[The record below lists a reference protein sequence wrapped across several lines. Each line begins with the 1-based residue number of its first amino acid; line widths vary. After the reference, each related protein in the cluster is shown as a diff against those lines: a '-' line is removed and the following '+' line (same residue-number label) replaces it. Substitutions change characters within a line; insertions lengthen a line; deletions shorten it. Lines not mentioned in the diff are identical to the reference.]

1 MTTPMNLVEYSKGLG
16 DTLEKAVIEIY
27 AKTSDILAVMPYR
40 TVSGPY
46 QYQLEAT
53 LGGIAFRGV
62 NASYTPDTSVENP
75 QVEPLFIAGGD
86 ADVDMFLLA
95 LDGTRR
101 AREENKK
108 LKSQAR
114 VITNA
119 IIKGDNTVSP
129 NVSFDGL
136 QRRIK
141 STGSQYFT
149 NNAASGGGP
158 LSLSALDAAI
168 DQCQEPTH
176 IIMNRDLRTKF
187 NAAIRNQTLAGN
199 MRLGIDSFG
208 NPQMTYNNIPILVGY
223 EAGPD
228 AKILPFT
235 EVATGG
241 GGAVTSSLYVVSLK
255 DGNVCGIQLAPPRV
269 QDLGELQ
276 TAPVK
281 RTRVEWYCGM
291 VIENPYS
298 ATRLTSITNA
308 PITT

>member
-1 MTTPMNLVEYSKGLG
+1 MTTPMNLVEYAKGLP
-16 DTLEKAVIEIY
+16 DSLDRAVIEIY
-27 AKTSDILAVMPYR
+27 AKTSDVLAVMPFK
-40 TVSGPY
+40 TVAGPY
-46 QYQLEAT
+46 QYQQEAT
-53 LGGIAFRGV
+53 LGGIAFRGI
-62 NASYTPDTSVENP
+62 NASYTADTSVENP
-75 QVEPLFIAGGD
+75 LVEPLFIAGGD

-95 LDGTRR
+95 LDANRR

-119 IIKGDNTVSP
+119 VLKGDNTVSP
-129 NVSFDGL
+129 NTSFDGL

-141 STGSQYFT
+141 STGSQFFT
-149 NNAASGGGP
+149 NNAAAGGGP
-158 LSLSALDAAI
+158 LSLAMLDAAI

-176 IIMNRDLRTKF
+176 IILNRDLRTKF

-199 MRLGIDSFG
+199 MRLDKDSFG
-208 NPQMTYNNIPILVGY
+208 RPQMTYNGLPMLVGY

-235 EVATGG
+235 EVPTGG
-241 GGAVTSSLYVVSLK
+241 GGAVSSSIYVVNFS

-281 RTRVEWYCGM
+281 RTRVEWYNGM
-291 VIENPYS
+291 VIENPYA

-308 PITT
+308 ALVA

>member
-1 MTTPMNLVEYSKGLG
+1 MTTPMNLVEYAKGLDQG
-16 DTLEKAVIEIY
+16 LEKSVVEIY
-27 AKTSDILAVMPYR
+27 AKTSDILEVMPFK
-40 TVSGPY
+40 TVKGPY
-46 QYQLEAT
+46 QYQVEGT
-53 LGGIAFRGV
+53 LPGIAFRGI
-62 NASYTPDTSVENP
+62 NASYTADTSVENP

-95 LDGTRR
+95 LDESRR
-101 AREENKK
+101 GRETNKK
-108 LKSQAR
+108 LKQQAR

-119 IIKGDNTVSP
+119 VLKGDNTVQ
-129 NVSFDGL
+129 NTQFDGL

-141 STGSQYFT
+141 STGSQFFT

-158 LSLSALDAAI
+158 LSLAMLDAAI

-176 IIMNRDLRTKF
+176 IILNRDLRTKF

-199 MRLGIDSFG
+199 LKLGIDSFG
-208 NPQMTYNNIPILVGY
+208 RPQMTYNGLPMLVGY

-241 GGAVTSSLYVVSLK
+241 GGAVTSSLYVVSFT

-269 QDLGELQ
+269 ADLGELQ

-281 RTRVEWYCGM
+281 RVRTEWYAGM
-291 VIENPYS
+291 VIENPYA

-308 PITT
+308 GIVA

>member
-1 MTTPMNLVEYSKGLG
+1 MTSPINLVEYAKGLDDG
-16 DTLEKAVIEIY
+16 LDKAVIEIY
-27 AKTSDILAVMPYR
+27 AKTSDILEVMPFR
-40 TVSGPY
+40 TVTGPY
-46 QYQLEAT
+46 QYQLEST
-53 LGGIAFRGV
+53 LGGIAFRGI
-62 NASYTPDTSVENP
+62 NASYTADTSVENP

-95 LDGTRR
+95 LDSGRR

-108 LKSQAR
+108 LKNQAR

-119 IIKGDNTVSP
+119 VIKGDNTVSP

-141 STGSQYFT
+141 STGSQFFT
-149 NNAASGGGP
+149 NNAASGGGA
-158 LSLSALDAAI
+158 LSLAMLDAAI

-176 IIMNRDLRTKF
+176 LIMTRDLRVKF

-199 MRLGIDSFG
+199 MRLDKDSFG
-208 NPQMTYNNIPILVGY
+208 RPQMTYNGLPMLVGY

-241 GGAVTSSLYVVSLK
+241 GGAVTSSLYVVSFK

-269 QDLGELQ
+269 QDLGELP

-291 VIENPYS
+291 VIENPY
-298 ATRLTSITNA
+298 AACRLSSITNA
-308 PITT
+308 AIVA